1 MKKQWLKDTLKFNH
15 KIFHLYDFSH
25 EEFIAE
31 KIKREALD
39 EGATSAKIVVR
50 ENAYFEKYPSG
61 EGYTQKTYA
70 VYVYTKV
77 DDNE

>member
-1 MKKQWLKDTLKFNH
+1 MKKQWLKDELKINN

-25 EEFIAE
+25 EEWVAE

-39 EGATSAKIVVR
+39 EGATSVKIIVR
-50 ENAYFEKYPSG
+50 EKAYFEKYPSG

-70 VYVYTKV
+70 VYTRV
-77 DDNE
+77 DEDE